1 MAFQINGPNGG
12 NGIIFGNT
20 FPNDDIINA
29 FDFNNL
35 IFSEGANDQ
44 INTGSG
50 SATVNLG
57 NFVGVTDTVNV
68 GGAFN
73 TVATSGSQLAST
85 LTVQGGTGNNLVN
98 LANTLGNNNVA
109 MQGYNNVITV
119 NGDANNVLLSG
130 AGRGTVHAGVIGDG
144 NTGFHTTVDAAGQ
157 NNTVIGGDQNFFISG
172 GQGVDFISVGNG
184 DNTIFEAG
192 AKDKIT
198 VGTGGNTITDFGGFA
213 TITFN
218 GFVEDVDDIDIV
230 NIGGTNNTV
239 TETLAASHSERD
251 FTITGGT
258 GNGKFTLGD
267 GANVLTTSGSNN
279 VVKMGSTEAPVIGE
293 EIGEASGDA
302 VTITGGV
309 NNSVTLGDGNNVV
322 KVDGVASTITL
333 GNGANSVTANG
344 NDDVIGVGNGAN
356 TIQANGTEDAITAGN
371 GGNTIAAN
379 GDDDVIT
386 AGNGNNTITANGKE
400 DIITLGNGN
409 NTLTSNGNVDVITIG
424 NGNNKVTAQGN
435 GDTITLG
442 TGNNTVDATGSNNDT
457 ITSAGGKGS
466 FIIGGETSLTLTAS
480 SAGTTV
486 DAQGALDSITLN
498 NNANAAINDSPFGG
512 GLSLTINATGGANA
526 GVIKL
531 TGFESDVTGL
541 IDLHGFAGITSTAGL
556 LAASGSDGS
565 GGTLIHLGT
574 GSLDLVGSTINNA
587 SFSFA

>member
-44 INTGSG
+44 INTGLG
-50 SATVNLG
+50 FATVNLG
-57 NFVGVTDTVNV
+57 SFVGVTDTVNV
-68 GGAFN
+68 GGANN
-73 TVATSGSQLAST
+73 TVATSGSHLAST
-85 LTVQGGTGNNLVN
+85 LTVQGGTGNNLVSLSN
-98 LANTLGNNNVA
+98 VLGNNNVA

-119 NGDANNVLLSG
+119 NGNANNVVLSG
-130 AGRGTVHAGVIGDG
+130 AGRGTVHAGTMGDG

-157 NNTVIGGDQNFFISG
+157 NNTVIGGDQDFFVSG
-172 GQGVDFISVGNG
+172 GQGVDFISLGNG
-184 DNTIFEAG
+184 NNTIFEAG

-198 VGTGGNTITDFGGFA
+198 VGTGSNTITDFGGFA

-218 GFVEDVDDIDIV
+218 GFVEDINDIDIV

-239 TETLAASHSERD
+239 TETLAAAHSERD
-251 FTITGGT
+251 VTITGGT

-279 VVKMGSTEAPVIGE
+279 VVKMGSTEAPVAGE

-302 VTITGGV
+302 VTIIGGV

-333 GNGANSVTANG
+333 GNGANNVTANG
-344 NDDVIGVGNGAN
+344 DDDVITVGNGSN
-356 TIQANGTEDAITAGN
+356 TITANGKEDTITLGN
-371 GGNTIAAN
+371 GSNTLAAN
-379 GDDDVIT
+379 GNVDVIT
-386 AGNGNNTITANGKE
+386 AGNGNNKI
-400 DIITLGNGN
+400 
-409 NTLTSNGNVDVITIG
+409 
-424 NGNNKVTAQGN
+424 TAQGN

-442 TGNNTVDATGSNNDT
+442 TGNNTLDATGSNNDT

-480 SAGTTV
+480 LAGTTV
-486 DAQGALDSITLN
+486 DAQGALDSIALN
-498 NNANAAINDSPFGG
+498 SNANVAINNSPFGG
-512 GLSLTINATGGANA
+512 GLTLTINAAGGANA
-526 GVIKL
+526 GVVKL

-541 IDLHGFAGITSTAGL
+541 IDLHGFAAITNTAQL
-556 LAASGSDGS
+556 LAVSGSDGF